1 MYQQESGERTVLV
14 DELETALTR
23 LESALVEAGRAIA
36 SIRSCVPQISALI
49 EVVNTMET
57 AMTFARQRLG
67 AGTKPEAAPLRSI
80 PPQEPAPQPEPA
92 LEPVPAEPALEPVPT
107 EPLTPGQF
115 CLRLRVGSKAGS
127 LDLKAV
133 DNAVNEQ
140 AAVTD
145 VALIDYDGRQATLRV
160 WITATNPDAIREAL
174 HQSLRSRLGGEDVA
188 DVEIDFEEQA
198 AA

>member
-1 MYQQESGERTVLV
+1 MNQQESGERTVLV
-14 DELETALTR
+14 NELETALTR

-160 WITATNPDAIREAL
+160 WITATNPDSIREAL

>member
-1 MYQQESGERTVLV
+1 MNQQESGERTVLV
-14 DELETALTR
+14 NELETALTR

-80 PPQEPAPQPEPA
+80 PAQEPAPQPEPA

>member
-1 MYQQESGERTVLV
+1 MNQPESGERAVLV
-14 DELETALTR
+14 NELETSLTR
-23 LESALVEAGRAIA
+23 LESALVEAGCAIA

-67 AGTKPEAAPLRSI
+67 ASTTPEPAPLRSM
-80 PPQEPAPQPEPA
+80 PPQEPVPQPEPA
-92 LEPVPAEPALEPVPT
+92 LAPVPAEPV
-107 EPLTPGQF
+107 TPGQF
-115 CLRLRVGSKAGS
+115 CLCLRIGSKAGS

-160 WITATNPDAIREAL
+160 WVTATNPDVIREAL
-174 HQSLRSRLGGEDVA
+174 HESLRSRLGDEDVA
-188 DVEIDFEEQA
+188 DIEIDFEERA